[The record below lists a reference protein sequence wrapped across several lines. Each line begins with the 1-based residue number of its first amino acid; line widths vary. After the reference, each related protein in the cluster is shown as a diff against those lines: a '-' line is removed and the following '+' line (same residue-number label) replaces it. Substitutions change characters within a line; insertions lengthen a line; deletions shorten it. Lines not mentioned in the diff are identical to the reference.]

1 MIICIAS
8 DHAMCPAADQNPD
21 WSLAAVL
28 IVLILAIAAFKTFK
42 VWAKRKY
49 PRDGDVD
56 D

>member
-8 DHAMCPAADQNPD
+8 DHGVCPPNDSED
-21 WSLAAVL
+21 WSFAAVL
-28 IVLILAIAAFKTFK
+28 IVLILAIAAFKAFK

-49 PRDGDVD
+49 PLERDCD